1 MKTID
6 LAPGTDT
13 GRQRQDNQDR
23 FIAKKLWTDNQA
35 LLAVIDGVGGYEG
48 GDVAATITKNAL
60 EFYMSSPKGDAL
72 SMLKEAVILANNQV
86 LEKKETDPKLAQMC
100 CVLTAVVADAK
111 KQVLQYVHIGDT
123 RLYRLRNGMLEKIT
137 NDHSL
142 VGVREDAGE
151 LSEEEAMHHPRRN
164 VILRQVGTEIHRID
178 DPDFLEFGE
187 TGFLPGDTL
196 LLCSDGLSDLVTK
209 DQITALLNKKQGL
222 PATVTELIAAAN
234 NAGGTDNI
242 TVVLVKNIS
251 KAKPLQQIET
261 VAGPVPA
268 LEEKE
273 NEAIREDEPETIKSN
288 KPGNKLTS
296 ALLIALLI
304 AILALAAIWLIKT
317 PAAPKPKVGAT
328 QIDSNTSPIKKTPDS
343 LLNLEPDTIRL
354 KNTIELSKSGLVT
367 GSKIKT
373 TVLVPGSS
381 FDTSIAIKIVNI
393 PGKQPVNDTIWL
405 KDLIIQ
411 GFETGISV
419 ERNCILYLDNVQFK
433 NVVHPVSY
441 RDSDST
447 KIKNLRFE

>member
-23 FIAKKLWTDNQA
+23 LIAKKLWTDNQA

-48 GDVAATITKNAL
+48 GDVAATIAKEAL
-60 EFYMSSPKGDAL
+60 EYYMSSPKGDAL
-72 SMLKEAVILANNQV
+72 SMLKEAVILANNQI

-111 KQVLQYVHIGDT
+111 KQVLQYVHVGDT
-123 RLYRLRNGMLEKIT
+123 RLYLLRSGILEKIT

-164 VILRQVGTEIHRID
+164 VILRQVGTEVHRID

-187 TGFLPGDTL
+187 TEFLPGDVL

-209 DQITALLNKKQGL
+209 DQITSLLNKKQPLTASVTGL
-222 PATVTELIAAAN
+222 IDSAN
-234 NAGGTDNI
+234 KAGGTDNI
-242 TVVLVKNIS
+242 TVVLVKNLS
-251 KAKPLQQIET
+251 KAKQLQQIET

-273 NEAIREDEPETIKSN
+273 NTAIHEDETDEKKTSLPA
-288 KPGNKLTS
+288 NKLTN
-296 ALLIALLI
+296 ALLIALLLTVLI
-304 AILALAAIWLIKT
+304 LAAIWLIKT
-317 PAAPKPKVGAT
+317 PVAPKPKVVTT
-328 QIDSNTSPIKKTPDS
+328 QADSNNTVLKKIPDS

-354 KNTIELSKSGLVT
+354 KNTIELNKSGLVT
-367 GSKIKT
+367 GSKTKT
-373 TVLVPGSS
+373 TVLVPGSA
-381 FDTSIAIKIVNI
+381 FDTSIAIKIVNMS
-393 PGKQPVNDTIWL
+393 GKQTGNDTIWL

-419 ERNCILYLDNVQFK
+419 ERNSILYLDNVQFK
-433 NVVHPVSY
+433 NVAHPVSY
-441 RDSDST
+441 RNSDST

>member
-23 FIAKKLWTDNQA
+23 FIAKKLWTDSQA

-48 GDVAATITKNAL
+48 GDVAATIAQESL
-60 EFYMSSPKGDAL
+60 EYYMSSPKGDVL

-86 LEKKETDPKLAQMC
+86 IEKKESDPKMAQMC

-111 KQVLQYVHIGDT
+111 KQVLQYVHVGDT
-123 RLYRLRNGMLEKIT
+123 RLYRFRNGILEKIT

-151 LSEEEAMHHPRRN
+151 LSEAEAMRHPRRN
-164 VILRQVGTEIHRID
+164 VILRQVGTEVHRID

-187 TGFLPGDTL
+187 IEFLSGDIL

-209 DQITALLNKKQGL
+209 DQITSLLNKRQPL
-222 PATVTELIAAAN
+222 TSTVTELIGSAN
-234 NAGGTDNI
+234 KAGGTDNV
-242 TVVLVKNIS
+242 TVVLVKNTS
-251 KAKPLQQIET
+251 KAKPAQQIET
-261 VAGPVPA
+261 VGGPVPVS
-268 LEEKE
+268 EEKE
-273 NEAIREDEPETIKSN
+273 NTIIQESKTDIIKTS
-288 KPGNKLTS
+288 PPANKLTNT
-296 ALLIALLI
+296 LLIALLL
-304 AILALAAIWLIKT
+304 AILTLAGIWLIRT
-317 PAAPKPKVGAT
+317 PSAPKPKLAT
-328 QIDSNTSPIKKTPDS
+328 TQVDSSKNIIRKIPDS

-354 KNTIELSKSGLVT
+354 KSTIELNKSGLVT
-367 GSKIKT
+367 GSKVKT
-373 TVLVPGSS
+373 TVLVPAIA
-381 FDTSIAIKIVNI
+381 FDSSIAIKIVNI
-393 PGKQPVNDTIWL
+393 PGKQAENDTIWL

-419 ERNCILYLDNVQFK
+419 ERNSILYLDNVLFK
-433 NVVHPVSY
+433 NVAHPVSY
-441 RDSDST
+441 RSSDST

>member
-48 GDVAATITKNAL
+48 GDVAATIAKESL
-60 EFYMSSPKGDAL
+60 EYYMSSPKGDAL
-72 SMLKEAVILANNQV
+72 SMLKEAVILANNQII
-86 LEKKETDPKLAQMC
+86 EKKESDSKLAQMC

-111 KQVLQYVHIGDT
+111 KQVLQYVHVGDT
-123 RLYRLRNGMLEKIT
+123 RLYRLRNGMLDKIT

-151 LSEEEAMHHPRRN
+151 LSEQEAMHHPRRN

-187 TGFLPGDTL
+187 TEFLPGDML

-209 DQITALLNKKQGL
+209 DQITSLLNKKQPL
-222 PATVTELIAAAN
+222 AAIVTELIASAN
-234 NAGGTDNI
+234 KAGGTDNI
-242 TVVLVKNIS
+242 TVVLVKNNS
-251 KAKPLQQIET
+251 KVKPAQQIET

-273 NEAIREDEPETIKSN
+273 STVIREGEMDTIKTN
-288 KPGNKLTS
+288 APANKLTN
-296 ALLIALLI
+296 ALLIALLL
-304 AILALAAIWLIKT
+304 AVLILAGIWLIKT
-317 PAAPKPKVGAT
+317 PSAPKPKLAT
-328 QIDSNTSPIKKTPDS
+328 TQVDSSKTVIKKIPDS

-354 KNTIELSKSGLVT
+354 KNTIELNKSGLVT

-373 TVLVPGSS
+373 TVLVPGPA

-393 PGKQPVNDTIWL
+393 PGKQVGNDTIWL

-419 ERNCILYLDNVQFK
+419 ERNSIVYLDNVLFK
-433 NVVHPVSY
+433 NVAHPVSY
-441 RDSDST
+441 RNSDST